1 MMNMKKISLFALAIV
16 FLGLSG
22 KAVAQEDQRRNT
34 VTDIVGSSAS
44 TSSDLKKIQNDS
56 LNWKFSGG
64 IGLNSAFTMLSN
76 WAAGGNNSA
85 LFVGNANLRLIYQ
98 KNKFAWETL
107 FETELGYTYIDKAT
121 YTWRKSNDK
130 INLTSKAGYD
140 IGNHFYATLLGAFR
154 SQYTKGYD
162 YPNESTQIYISNWLS
177 PGYID
182 LSAGIDWKPNDIYSV
197 YFSPAAGRITT
208 ALEQSLRATYGVD
221 PLKTTK
227 TEFGA
232 MLKGGFNYQYEQF
245 KVVSGLTLFTPYSS
259 KFGNIDVDW
268 DLALS
273 YQLLSSVNVSLGT
286 SLKYYDAIKF
296 DNGDGTGRVVQ
307 HIQFKTIL
315 GLGIGYTF

>member
-1 MMNMKKISLFALAIV
+1 MKKISLFALAIV
-16 FLGLSG
+16 FLGFSSNV
-22 KAVAQEDQRRNT
+22 AAQEDQTRST
-34 VTDIVGSSAS
+34 VTNVVGNSTS
-44 TSSDLKKIQNDS
+44 TSSDLKKLKTDS

-64 IGLNSAFTMLSN
+64 VGLNSAFTMLSN

-85 LFVGNANLRLIYQ
+85 LFLGNANLRLVYQ
-98 KNKFAWETL
+98 KDKFAWETF

-121 YTWRKSNDK
+121 YAWRKSNDK
-130 INLTSKAGYD
+130 INFTSKAGYD
-140 IGNHFYATLLGAFR
+140 IGNNFYATLLGSFR

-162 YPNESTQIYISNWLS
+162 YPNDSTQKYISNWLS

-182 LSAGIDWKPNDIYSV
+182 LSVGIDWKPNDIYSV
-197 YFSPAAGRITT
+197 YFSPAAGRVT
-208 ALEQSLRATYGVD
+208 AALDKNLRAIYGVD

-232 MLKGGFNYQYEQF
+232 MLKGGLNYQYQQF
-245 KVVSGLTLFTPYSS
+245 KVVSGLTFFTPYSN
-259 KFGNIDVDW
+259 KFGNVDVDW

-273 YQLLSSVNVSLGT
+273 YQLLSSVNISLGT

-296 DNGDGTGRVVQ
+296 DNGDGTGKVIQ